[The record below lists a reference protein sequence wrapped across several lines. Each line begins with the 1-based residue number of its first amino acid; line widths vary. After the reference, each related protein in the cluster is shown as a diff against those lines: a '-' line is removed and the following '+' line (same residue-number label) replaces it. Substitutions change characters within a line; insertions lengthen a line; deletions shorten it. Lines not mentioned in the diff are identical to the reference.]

1 MKPLRSKP
9 TRIAAIAAA
18 MLACAASGA
27 LAQGAAVPPAAGQPA
42 ERDGRYTM
50 TPAPDGGFLR
60 LDTRTGAV
68 SHCRTAEG
76 SVQCRASADERAA
89 LQAEIDR
96 LAKENEDLR
105 KKTAQAGPGDR
116 LRNALPNDEEVNKAL
131 SWMEQLMR
139 RIMRVLRDDPTQDRI

>member
-1 MKPLRSKP
+1 MTNIHSML
-9 TRIAAIAAA
+9 IAAIAAF
-18 MLACAASGA
+18 AASA
-27 LAQGAAVPPAAGQPA
+27 AMAQGSPPPAAQQA
-42 ERDGRYTM
+42 ERDGRYSM

-68 SHCRTAEG
+68 SHCRTGETG
-76 SVQCRASADERAA
+76 VQCRAGADERAA

-105 KKTAQAGPGDR
+105 RKMAQTGPGDR
-116 LRNALPNDEEVNKAL
+116 LRNALPSDEEVNKAL

>member
-1 MKPLRSKP
+1 M
-9 TRIAAIAAA
+9 TRMHSTLIAAILASTATAA
-18 MLACAASGA
+18 M
-27 LAQGAAVPPAAGQPA
+27 AQGPAAPPA
-42 ERDGRYTM
+42 ERDGRYSM

-68 SHCRTAEG
+68 SHCRTGENG
-76 SVQCRASADERAA
+76 VQCRAGADERAA

-105 KKTAQAGPGDR
+105 RKFAQTGPGDR
-116 LRNALPNDEEVNKAL
+116 LRNALPSDEEVNKAL